1 MSKNSSGRP
10 SAFKSTKLGEEYV
23 QIWISKMYLKVP
35 DWELAK
41 QYECSHAKIRKAL
54 EFVNKNFI
62 KIPNKVL
69 LRGAIFSIEERI
81 RKITKLLENEL
92 DRETVST
99 RSVVELNREIR
110 EESRDLMKFQN
121 LYKEKYDVEVSG
133 DKSIKAILQAITEKN
148 K

>member
-1 MSKNSSGRP
+1 MSKKSSGRP
-10 SAFKSTKLGEEYV
+10 SAFQSEVGEEYV
-23 QIWISKMYLKVP
+23 SIWISKMYFKLP

-41 QYECSHAKIRKAL
+41 KYGCSHAKIRKAL
-54 EFVNKNFI
+54 SWVNSNFVS
-62 KIPNKVL
+62 IPNKTL
-69 LRGAIFSIEERI
+69 LKGAIFSIEERI
-81 RKITKLLENEL
+81 RKITQLLENEL

-110 EESRDLMKFQN
+110 EESRDLLKIQN

-133 DKSIKAILQAITEKN
+133 DKSIKAILQAIAEK